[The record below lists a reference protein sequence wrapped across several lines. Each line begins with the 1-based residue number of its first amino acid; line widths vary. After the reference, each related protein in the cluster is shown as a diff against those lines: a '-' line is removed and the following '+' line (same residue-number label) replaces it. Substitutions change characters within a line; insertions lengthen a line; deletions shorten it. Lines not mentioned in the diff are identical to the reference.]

1 MEHLK
6 AIILAAGEGTRMKSK
21 KPKVLHEIMKK
32 SMLDY
37 VMDTAKGCGALAICV
52 VIGHQAEAVREAAAR
67 QDVVFAVQTERK
79 GTGHVMKLK
88 EKQRTGAQLLIDALK
103 EEQVEIVFG
112 YPGGAVLPLYDCIY
126 DSDLRHILT
135 RHEGLYM
142 QQKVMHV

>member
-37 VMDTAKGCGALAICV
+37 VMDTAKGCGAQAICV

-67 QDVVFAVQTERK
+67 QDVVFAVQTENARVP
-79 GTGHVMKLK
+79 VM
-88 EKQRTGAQLLIDALK
+88 Q
-103 EEQVEIVFG
+103 
-112 YPGGAVLPLYDCIY
+112 
-126 DSDLRHILT
+126 
-135 RHEGLYM
+135 
-142 QQKVMHV
+142 